1 LAGRVVT
8 ITTTVQA
15 ADYTST
21 IFYASIDPSRT
32 GGIDADLSSYDTG
45 GAFFLCDVIGRDCG
59 GAGVGSA
66 AISTRRN
73 CAAGF
78 TGATGCGGGNCL
90 GHLRADNA
98 DPDGQGLPGIS
109 AGRGHERPR
118 PEEKPVQ
125 GAISLTEGCPT
136 DGCPTHDCPTDD
148 CPTDRCRTDVCPTD
162 GCPTDGCPT
171 VGCPTDGCPTDG
183 CPTDGCPC
191 ICAQAAVPVGL
202 HVILPDGCRRTTF
215 TDGHATATQPHRG
228 T

>member
-136 DGCPTHDCPTDD
+136 DGCP
-148 CPTDRCRTDVCPTD
+148 
-162 GCPTDGCPT
+162 
-171 VGCPTDGCPTDG
+171 
-183 CPTDGCPC
+183 C